1 MRTRKV
7 GVTSL
12 LDQFGE
18 DRRGRFG
25 EDVLKGGSVPDE
37 DRVEAEPAVSMTVV
51 ARTRVQKVVSR
62 LKGLLGRL
70 AIAKS
75 TRRPRSVSGSGETGR
90 SRAHLEVDRARSASA
105 EFVLARQAI
114 LGPSLAPG
122 ESARTMWEIAGKPA
136 SDDQRGAGD

>member
-37 DRVEAEPAVSMTVV
+37 DRVEAEPA
-51 ARTRVQKVVSR
+51 Q
-62 LKGLLGRL
+62 
-70 AIAKS
+70 
-75 TRRPRSVSGSGETGR
+75 RRRGSSGS
-90 SRAHLEVDRARSASA
+90 A
-105 EFVLARQAI
+105 
-114 LGPSLAPG
+114 
-122 ESARTMWEIAGKPA
+122 
-136 SDDQRGAGD
+136 

>member
-1 MRTRKV
+1 
-7 GVTSL
+7 
-12 LDQFGE
+12 
-18 DRRGRFG
+18 
-25 EDVLKGGSVPDE
+25 
-37 DRVEAEPAVSMTVV
+37 MTVV

-122 ESARTMWEIAGKPA
+122 ESAEVLATDCWAVCGLVARDTILREILLSPCMQAPSA
-136 SDDQRGAGD
+136 SDAKQGEAAQFCEASR